1 MAQGKKT
8 ILLVEDDVFIR
19 RSYKDGFEIAGFEVD
34 EASDGKEA
42 LAKMKARKPD
52 LVLLDLIMPVMD
64 GFEALAEIRKNDQW
78 KKIPVI
84 IFSNLGQESDFK
96 VVKDLGASDYF
107 IKSKWSMKEVIDKLR
122 KYLEEKA

>member
-96 VVKDLGASDYF
+96 VVKDLGATDYF